1 MSVGV
6 RTTEAIVAAMLSGVA
21 LVLGVLPWIR
31 HQYRSYGQ
39 LRGWSAVVAA
49 GVVVYAC
56 GVVAFT
62 LFPLPTVT
70 ADFCVTRT
78 PDRMYQLRPFAW
90 VAEVMDSAATWSG
103 RLTGSMFVQ
112 VALNVALFV
121 PLGFLLRYRWRR
133 RLPAAAA
140 IGLGLSLLIET
151 VQGTAV
157 FGLYPCPYR
166 FADVDDLITNTA
178 GAVVGW
184 LVAGPVGRLLP
195 PAVAEPVEDLDPPGL
210 LRRGCAL
217 GADMLS
223 IALWTLGV
231 TVIVSLAA
239 HGAGLESLQG
249 WLTDGRAGAACL
261 VAVVLVSVVAVPLLR
276 PDRATPGQATFALA
290 VIDERT
296 GDPAPAWSVL
306 RRALVWWIPAT
317 VLLLLGYWWVPP
329 AVAGGLGLLAR
340 VRADRRSLLGLAGGD
355 RTVTEPS
362 LRTRRVTR
370 SP

>member
-1 MSVGV
+1 MGV
-6 RTTEAIVAAMLSGVA
+6 RTTEAIVAVMLSAAA
-21 LVLGVLPWIR
+21 LVLGALPWIR
-31 HQYRSYGQ
+31 HQYRAYGQ
-39 LRGWSAVVAA
+39 LRGWSAIVAA

-70 ADFCVTRT
+70 GDFCVTRT

-90 VAEVMDSAATWSG
+90 VTEVMDSASTWWG
-103 RLTGSMFVQ
+103 RLAGSMFIQ
-112 VALNVALFV
+112 VALNVVLFV

-178 GAVVGW
+178 GAAVGW
-184 LVAGPVGRLLP
+184 LIAGPVGRLLP
-195 PAVAEPVEDLDPPGL
+195 PAVAEPIDDLDPPGL

-231 TVIVSLAA
+231 TVVVSLAA
-239 HGAGLESLQG
+239 HGAGLDSLQE
-249 WLTDGRAGAACL
+249 WLADGRAGTVCL
-261 VAVVLVSVVAVPLLR
+261 IVVVTASVVAVPLLR
-276 PDRATPGQATFALA
+276 RSRATPGQATFALA
-290 VIDERT
+290 VSDHRT
-296 GDPAPAWSVL
+296 GGPARAGSVL
-306 RRALVWWIPAT
+306 RRALVWWLPAT
-317 VLLLLGYWWVPP
+317 ILLLLGYWWVPP
-329 AVAGGLGLLAR
+329 VVAGGLGLLAR
-340 VRADRRSLLGLAGGD
+340 SRADRRSLLGLAGGS
-355 RTVTEPS
+355 RTVTEAVAADGPA
-362 LRTRRVTR
+362 TR